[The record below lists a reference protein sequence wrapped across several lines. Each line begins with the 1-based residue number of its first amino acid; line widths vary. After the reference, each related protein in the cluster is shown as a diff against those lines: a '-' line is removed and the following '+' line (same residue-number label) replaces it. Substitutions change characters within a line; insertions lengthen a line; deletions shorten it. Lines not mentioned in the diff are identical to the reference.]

1 MMFLINSNKF
11 KLMKKI
17 IIFLFFTNLKLDIIG
32 ENTKKEGCGVTNM
45 VFYVLGNKGL
55 LPNVNYTK
63 SYKYCDFYFGASNG
77 LDVYFINNDKIKLGL
92 FSFRHETL
100 NMFFNAL
107 VCKFDKN
114 IHFALGIIDPLA
126 AFVLGFY
133 VSGINIKFGPISLN
147 FIEFPIF
154 APLCPIGDWAPYKK
168 DYNGNEVIDENLK
181 KNLGIN
187 QNVYFWMTLFVPSV
201 KIDICQL
208 IYNIKNKKSFFNLSR
223 S

>member
-1 MMFLINSNKF
+1 MFLINSNKF

-45 VFYVLGNKGL
+45 VFYVLANKGL

-63 SYKYCDFYFGASNG
+63 SFKYCDFYFGASNG
-77 LDVYFINNDKIKLGL
+77 LDVYFINTDKFRLGL

-114 IHFALGIIDPLA
+114 IKFVMDLDFLA
-126 AFVLGFY
+126 TLVLGFY
-133 VSGINIKFGPISLN
+133 VSGINVKFGPISLN
-147 FIEFPIF
+147 FIEYSIF
-154 APLCPIGDWAPYKK
+154 APLVPFGSKGPYKK
-168 DYNGNEVIDENLK
+168 DSNGNRIKDEDLE

-187 QNVYFWMTLFVPSV
+187 GNVYFWMTLFVPSV

-208 IYNIKNKKSFFNLSR
+208 IYNIKNKKSFFNMSCY
-223 S
+223 